1 MVVGIDAYRDECGAA
16 AEMTWHVAFVER
28 EKSAASTFFCVT
40 TDDEINGTGRKES
53 FALRAPAERP
63 PNS

>member
-28 EKSAASTFFCVT
+28 ERRARAASTFFCVT
-40 TDDEINGTGRKES
+40 HD
-53 FALRAPAERP
+53 
-63 PNS
+63 

>member
-1 MVVGIDAYRDECGAA
+1 M
-16 AEMTWHVAFVER
+16 ER
-28 EKSAASTFFCVT
+28 EREERARRPHSFVSLT

>member
-1 MVVGIDAYRDECGAA
+1 MHTVMRCGCRND
-16 AEMTWHVAFVER
+16 VAFVER
-28 EKSAASTFFCVT
+28 ERERRARGARPHSFVSLT

>member
-40 TDDEINGTGRKES
+40 HD
-53 FALRAPAERP
+53 
-63 PNS
+63 